1 MASSTLIYEIEKDL
15 FRYGGPI
22 LIVIGSISCILN
34 LMVFM
39 KDGLRKN
46 PCSVCFI
53 AINMTNFAYI
63 YLGLLFVVL
72 PSGYGIDPST
82 NNIDFCRFRYYAD
95 TILTCWESSYLI
107 LASIDRTM
115 ITSRNANTRKRSTRR
130 LIFICIISIAI
141 FWALFHIHAL
151 IFAQILEEGPNY
163 FVCYY
168 QPGAYT
174 TFITY
179 YSLFINGLIPPFL
192 MILFGIQTVKN
203 ARQLGRKT
211 GPAKSSNVGSV
222 SVGGTHIVQS
232 KDQQLIRI
240 VLVDIITYI
249 ICKCPVTLFLIYQQ
263 ITQYQMKSAQQ
274 EIIEQLVA
282 QIIYFVFFMETSI
295 GCYTNLLVSKTFR
308 RELKLIFIRNHDA

>member
-22 LIVIGSISCILN
+22 LIIIGSISCILN

-53 AINMTNFAYI
+53 AINITNFAYI

-82 NNIDFCRFRYYAD
+82 NNMDFCRFRYYAD

-115 ITSRNANTRKRSTRR
+115 ITSRNATTRQRCTR
-130 LIFICIISIAI
+130 
-141 FWALFHIHAL
+141 
-151 IFAQILEEGPNY
+151 QEGPNY

-179 YSLFINGLIPPFL
+179 YSLFINGLLPPFL

-203 ARQLGRKT
+203 ARQLGRNT

-222 SVGGTHIVQS
+222 SVGGTHIFQS

-249 ICKCPVTLFLIYQQ
+249 I
-263 ITQYQMKSAQQ
+263 
-274 EIIEQLVA
+274 
-282 QIIYFVFFMETSI
+282 
-295 GCYTNLLVSKTFR
+295 
-308 RELKLIFIRNHDA
+308 